1 MPLTCPPPDALPTL
15 PGAYWL
21 VLTLPHPARLRVGRL
36 GEALFPRGFYLYTG
50 SAHGPGGV
58 RARLGRH
65 LRGSPHRRWHIDFLR
80 AVAAP
85 LAWGW
90 TTAPDPAL
98 PWECRWAQALAASP
112 GAFIP
117 LAGFGASDCRAHC
130 PAHLVGFLS
139 LAAAQHAATAATR
152 GTMEACW
159 PQPGDPAARSLSNN
173 FSEPSC

>member
-1 MPLTCPPPDALPTL
+1 MPPTCSSPEALPAL

-21 VLTLPHPARLRVGRL
+21 ALALPHSTRVRIGRL
-36 GEALFPRGFYLYTG
+36 GAALFPQGYYVYTG

-65 LRGSPHRRWHIDFLR
+65 LRGSPRRRWHIDFLR
-80 AVAAP
+80 VEAAP

-90 TTAPDPAL
+90 TTATDPTT
-98 PWECRWAQALAASP
+98 PWECRWAQSLAASP

-117 LAGFGASDCRAHC
+117 LPGFGASDCRAGC
-130 PAHLVGFLS
+130 PAHLVGFPS
-139 LAAAQHAATAATR
+139 LAALQNAAFTATR

-159 PQPGDPAARSLSNN
+159 P
-173 FSEPSC
+173 